1 MSVLD
6 RILERKQLEVARL
19 RKDPGEGPLQKRAEQ
34 ASAPRGFGNSLRTG
48 PSPRVIAEFKR
59 ASPSKGVICADADPA
74 RIASAYAQAGAAAL
88 SVLTDAEFFQG
99 SLEDLRAAREAC
111 TLPVLRKDF
120 VIDAYQIDEAQT
132 AGADAVLLIVAALAP
147 DRLAALAKRAAVLG
161 LDVLVELH
169 DEAEL
174 EAALDA
180 DARLLGVNNRDLET
194 FEVDLAVTE
203 RLASRLAAHGRGRDV
218 LLVTES
224 GIHTPEDIARLEG
237 VGAQAFLVGESLMR
251 EPDVA
256 LALKHLRQERR
267 EP

>member
-74 RIASAYAQAGAAAL
+74 RIAGAYAQAGAAAL

-120 VIDAYQIDEAQT
+120 VIDPIQVLEARA
-132 AGADAVLLIVAALAP
+132 AGADAVLLIVAALAEAE
-147 DRLAALAKRAAVLG
+147 LRAGLTTARALG
-161 LDVLVELH
+161 LDALVEVHTL
-169 DEAEL
+169 EEL
-174 EAALDA
+174 ERALA
-180 DARLLGVNNRDLET
+180 LGAEIIGVNNRDLHSFKTDVGTTRRLLPHAGET
-194 FEVDLAVTE
+194 TVV
-203 RLASRLAAHGRGRDV
+203 S
-218 LLVTES
+218 ES
-224 GIHTPEDIARLEG
+224 GLDDPDLLRTLETEG
-237 VGAQAFLVGESLMR
+237 VHAFLIGEALMR
-251 EPDVA
+251 EDDPGAA
-256 LALKHLRQERR
+256 LRRLRRAD
-267 EP
+267 